1 MITQEDINN
10 IDIRNVVILDS
21 NAAGDMYMEKMYPLW
36 CDVTVLTVE
45 GKYPENPM
53 LRERVLAEL
62 ATNKNIYCI
71 FYGARG
77 QRELNILTE
86 KRLIVADFLIRDL
99 RIYEWQTKSIF
110 EFDDRKII
118 ELCMV
123 FCNTMFDSSRMQ
135 TYNSVID
142 QLSEGNTSVK
152 WYHQLIKS

>member
-1 MITQEDINN
+1 MMTQEEINN

-21 NAAGDMYMEKMYPLW
+21 DIAGDTYVEKMYPLW
-36 CDVTVLTVE
+36 VDVIVLTVD
-45 GKYPENPM
+45 GKYPQNQA

-77 QRELNILTE
+77 ARELNIVSE
-86 KRLIVADFLIRDL
+86 KRLNIAEFLIRDL
-99 RIYEWQTKSIF
+99 RIYEWQHKSIF
-110 EFDDRKII
+110 EFDDRRII

-123 FCNTMFDSSRMQ
+123 FCNTMFDSSRLQ
-135 TYNSVID
+135 TYNSIID
-142 QLSEGNTSVK
+142 QLSENNTSVK